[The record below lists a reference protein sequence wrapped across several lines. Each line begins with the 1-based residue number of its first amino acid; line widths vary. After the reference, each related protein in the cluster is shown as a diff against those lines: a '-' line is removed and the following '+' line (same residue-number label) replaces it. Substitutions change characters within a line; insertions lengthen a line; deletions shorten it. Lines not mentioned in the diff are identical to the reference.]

1 MDQSKRTFFGLLGN
15 NNPGTPERGAD
26 EPFLPKGAV
35 VIGNY
40 TIKDRVGMGGLSE
53 VYKATNYSGRD
64 LALKI
69 MRPEHVAQ
77 TDYTKLL
84 EKEAELRK
92 VQHPAI
98 VEYHLPQQAV
108 FDGQSF
114 IFILMDFVD
123 GPTLAK
129 LMKQQGPIP
138 ASILLTLA
146 ERLASG
152 LVAVHE
158 RRIFHRDLSPDNI
171 ILRGSDP
178 AEAVIIDFGIARDED
193 ADVSIIGDSFA
204 GKRRYSPPEQFQ
216 NIITERTDLYSL
228 GMTLLAAARGN
239 PQALDERGP
248 DMWPNL
254 DGLQPRLAEVIRQL
268 TGPKPSDRLA
278 SAGHLI
284 DLLHSPEIMALPAPE
299 PASFMAPTDDEDATV
314 IGSSSAALSEDPH
327 SEPPFSTAPQQATV
341 IRPDEKPGTKPFPV
355 LPVMG
360 GSVAAVA
367 VAALGFVFFLSP
379 NPSPELASTETAPE
393 NEVATDT
400 APDEAPD
407 SAAPPPVEITQP
419 IERPRTEPSAPV
431 RDLFDDLR
439 DAPSRCG
446 EYSGQDFA
454 PYKAQCFVGKVL
466 TSYGQ
471 PTNRVRIYPYEIAED
486 FGIAPTVVDTITA
499 RMNDI
504 GLFLDVA
511 DNTSSGYV
519 TIFVVY
525 SWGGVQVFLPRT
537 KGLSGNAANFT
548 NEGEMQRSFLSG
560 SRTGAGTPSQI
571 LIDRALRPTNP
582 DTVEL
587 GDEWGKKVTA
597 IETSLA
603 PAIRSVFPES
613 LDQGSGPV
621 VAYALLTDRPV
632 FEDPPFYYGQT
643 DLFATSLED
652 GLERAGNLEYAFH
665 KFVVFPR

>member
-1 MDQSKRTFFGLLGN
+1 MDQSKRTFFGLFGN
-15 NNPGTPERGAD
+15 STPGTPERSAD

-40 TIKDRVGMGGLSE
+40 TIQDRVGMGGLSE

-108 FDGQSF
+108 FDGQPF

-152 LVAVHE
+152 LAAVHE

-216 NIITERTDLYSL
+216 NIITEQTDLYSL

-239 PQALDERGP
+239 PQALDERGA

-254 DGLQPRLAEVIRQL
+254 EGLQPRLAEVIRQL
-268 TGPKPSDRLA
+268 TGPKPSDRLQ
-278 SAGHLI
+278 SARHLI
-284 DLLHSPEIMALPAPE
+284 DLLHSKEIMDLPAPE
-299 PASFMAPTDDEDATV
+299 PASFLAPSDDDDATV
-314 IGSSSAALSEDPH
+314 IGSSAGLGQEQ
-327 SEPPFSTAPQQATV
+327 SEPPVSAAPVASQTSTV
-341 IRPDEKPGTKPFPV
+341 IRPGESQAPKPFPV
-355 LPVMG
+355 LPVLG
-360 GSVAAVA
+360 GGVAVVAA
-367 VAALGFVFFLSP
+367 AALSFILFLSP
-379 NPSPELASTETAPE
+379 QPSPDVTGP
-393 NEVATDT
+393 EVAGPATGPATTPETDQ
-400 APDEAPD
+400 
-407 SAAPPPVEITQP
+407 AAIAS
-419 IERPRTEPSAPV
+419 RPGSQLP
-431 RDLFDDLR
+431 DLFDDLA
-439 DAPSRCG
+439 DAPERCG
-446 EYSGQDFA
+446 DYTGGWLRL
-454 PYKAQCFVGKVL
+454 YKAQCFVGKVL
-466 TSYGQ
+466 TSYGG
-471 PTNRVRIYPYEIAED
+471 PTDQLTIYPYETAER
-486 FGIAPTVVDTITA
+486 FGIAPTKLDIVSPFVD
-499 RMNDI
+499 DV
-504 GLFLDVA
+504 GLYLDVGEEVQP
-511 DNTSSGYV
+511 GYV
-519 TIFVVY
+519 TVFTVY
-525 SWGGVQVFLPRT
+525 PWGGVQIFLPRT
-537 KGLSGNAANFT
+537 IPRRGETPDAAAEIRRSYLAGPNAGVGSPTQTLFD
-548 NEGEMQRSFLSG
+548 RS
-560 SRTGAGTPSQI
+560 SQE
-571 LIDRALRPTNP
+571 
-582 DTVEL
+582 TVEL
-587 GDEWGKKVTA
+587 GDDWSRLQGTLEGF
-597 IETSLA
+597 ISG
-603 PAIRSVFPES
+603 IRTVFPETI
-613 LDQGSGPV
+613 DDPSGPLT
-621 VAYALLTDRPV
+621 AYVLLTDQPLFDEPPV
-632 FEDPPFYYGQT
+632 FY
-643 DLFATSLED
+643 
-652 GLERAGNLEYAFH
+652 ERADVFAARLEEGLAGVSRLNYAFD
-665 KFVVFPR
+665 KFLVEPRTSNE

>member
-1 MDQSKRTFFGLLGN
+1 MDQSKRTFFGLFGN
-15 NNPGTPERGAD
+15 STPGTPERSAD

-40 TIKDRVGMGGLSE
+40 TIQDRVGMGGLSE

-108 FDGQSF
+108 FDGQPF

-152 LVAVHE
+152 LAAVHE

-216 NIITERTDLYSL
+216 NIITEQTDLYSL

-239 PQALDERGP
+239 PQALDERGA

-254 DGLQPRLAEVIRQL
+254 EGLQPRLAEVIRQL
-268 TGPKPSDRLA
+268 TGPKPSDRIQ
-278 SAGHLI
+278 SARHLI
-284 DLLHSPEIMALPAPE
+284 DLLHSKEIMELPAPE
-299 PASFMAPTDDEDATV
+299 PASFLSPSDDDDATV
-314 IGSSSAALSEDPH
+314 IGSSAGLGQDQQ
-327 SEPPFSTAPQQATV
+327 SEPPVSATPVASQTSTV
-341 IRPDEKPGTKPFPV
+341 IRPGENQAPKPFPV
-355 LPVMG
+355 LPVLG
-360 GSVAAVA
+360 GAVVVVAA
-367 VAALGFVFFLSP
+367 AALSFIFFLLP
-379 NPSPELASTETAPE
+379 QPSPDVTGPE
-393 NEVATDT
+393 VSEPAT
-400 APDEAPD
+400 
-407 SAAPPPVEITQP
+407 SPVTTP
-419 IERPRTEPSAPV
+419 TTERPAIVSRPTDGLP
-431 RDLFDDLR
+431 DLFDDLA
-439 DAPSRCG
+439 DAPERCG
-446 EYSGQDFA
+446 DYVGGWLRR
-454 PYKAQCFVGKVL
+454 YKAQCFVGKVL
-466 TSYGQ
+466 TSYGG
-471 PTNRVRIYPYEIAED
+471 PTDQLTIYPYETAER
-486 FGIAPTVVDTITA
+486 FGIAPTKLDIVSPFVD
-499 RMNDI
+499 DV
-504 GLFLDVA
+504 GLYLDVGEEVQ
-511 DNTSSGYV
+511 TGYV
-519 TIFVVY
+519 TVFTVY
-525 SWGGVQVFLPRT
+525 PWGGVQIFLPRT
-537 KGLSGNAANFT
+537 IPRRGENPDAAA
-548 NEGEMQRSFLSG
+548 EIRRSYLAGPNTGVG
-560 SRTGAGTPSQI
+560 SPTQT
-571 LIDRALRPTNP
+571 LFDRASQE
-582 DTVEL
+582 TVEL
-587 GDEWGKKVTA
+587 GDDWSRLQGTLEGF
-597 IETSLA
+597 ISG
-603 PAIRSVFPES
+603 IRTVFPETI
-613 LDQGSGPV
+613 DDPSGPLT
-621 VAYALLTDRPV
+621 AYVLLTDQPLFDEPPV
-632 FEDPPFYYGQT
+632 FY
-643 DLFATSLED
+643 
-652 GLERAGNLEYAFH
+652 ERADVFAARLEEGLAGVSRLNYAFD
-665 KFVVFPR
+665 KFLVEPRNSNE

>member
-1 MDQSKRTFFGLLGN
+1 MDQSKRTFFGLFGN
-15 NNPGTPERGAD
+15 STPGTPERSGD

-40 TIKDRVGMGGLSE
+40 TIHDRVGMGGLSE

-146 ERLASG
+146 ERLANG

-178 AEAVIIDFGIARDED
+178 AEAVIIDFGIARDEE

-216 NIITERTDLYSL
+216 NIITQQTDLYSL

-254 DGLQPRLAEVIRQL
+254 EGLQPRLAEVIRRL
-268 TGPKPSDRLA
+268 TGPKPSDRIE
-278 SAGHLI
+278 SARHLI
-284 DLLHSPEIMALPAPE
+284 DLLHSAEIMALPAPE
-299 PASFMAPTDDEDATV
+299 PASFLSPADDDDATV
-314 IGSSSAALSEDPH
+314 IGSSAGLGNDQQSEPSLSNAALASQP
-327 SEPPFSTAPQQATV
+327 STV
-341 IRPDEKPGTKPFPV
+341 IRPGEHQAPKPFPV
-355 LPVMG
+355 IPVLAG
-360 GSVAAVA
+360 TVGTVA
-367 VAALGFVFFLSP
+367 VAAVGFVFFFSVD
-379 NPSPELASTETAPE
+379 PSEDVTPVPVTQVDPQPVDEPGTNTVATRASTRIP
-393 NEVATDT
+393 
-400 APDEAPD
+400 
-407 SAAPPPVEITQP
+407 
-419 IERPRTEPSAPV
+419 
-431 RDLFDDLR
+431 DLFDDLT
-439 DAPSRCG
+439 DAPERCG
-446 EYSGQDFA
+446 DYIGGYLRR
-454 PYKAQCFVGKVL
+454 YKAQCFVGKVL
-466 TSYGQ
+466 TSYGS
-471 PTNRVRIYPYEIAED
+471 PTNQVSVYPYETAER
-486 FGIAPTVVDTITA
+486 FGISPTKL
-499 RMNDI
+499 DI
-504 GLFLDVA
+504 ISPQIKDVSLFLDVNGDA
-511 DNTSSGYV
+511 PTGYV
-519 TIFVVY
+519 TVFTVY
-525 SWGGVQVFLPRT
+525 PWGGVQVFLPRT
-537 KGLSGNAANFT
+537 IPRQGAAP
-548 NEGEMQRSFLSG
+548 EGTAEINRSYLASASMG
-560 SRTGAGTPSQI
+560 IGTPTQT
-571 LIDRALRPTNP
+571 LLDRSTQE
-582 DTVEL
+582 TVEL
-587 GDEWGKKVTA
+587 GDDWNRHKPILENFITG
-597 IETSLA
+597 
-603 PAIRSVFPES
+603 IRTVFSDTIDDP
-613 LDQGSGPV
+613 SGPLT
-621 VAYALLTDRPV
+621 AYVLLTDQPIFSEPPV
-632 FEDPPFYYGQT
+632 FYDRA
-643 DLFATSLED
+643 DMFASQLEE
-652 GLERAGNLEYAFH
+652 GLSRVSWLEYGFS
-665 KFVVFPR
+665 KFLVEPRPQPAPVQETPTSSNAPY

>member
-1 MDQSKRTFFGLLGN
+1 MDQSKRTFFGLFGN
-15 NNPGTPERGAD
+15 STPGSSERSAD

-40 TIKDRVGMGGLSE
+40 TIHDRVGMGGLSE

-108 FDGQSF
+108 FDGQPF

-146 ERLASG
+146 ERLANG
-152 LVAVHE
+152 LAAVHE
-158 RRIFHRDLSPDNI
+158 RRIYHRDLSPDNI

-216 NIITERTDLYSL
+216 NIITQQTDLYSL

-254 DGLQPRLAEVIRQL
+254 EGLQPRLAEVIRRL
-268 TGPKPSDRLA
+268 TGPKPSDRIE
-278 SAGHLI
+278 SARHLI

-299 PASFMAPTDDEDATV
+299 PASFLAPADDDDATV
-314 IGSSSAALSEDPH
+314 IGSSAGLGNDQQSEPSLSNAALTSQP
-327 SEPPFSTAPQQATV
+327 STV
-341 IRPDEKPGTKPFPV
+341 IRPGENQAPKPFPAIPV
-355 LPVMG
+355 LAGTVG
-360 GSVAAVA
+360 VVAA
-367 VAALGFVFFLSP
+367 AALGFVFFFSL
-379 NPSPELASTETAPE
+379 
-393 NEVATDT
+393 
-400 APDEAPD
+400 D
-407 SAAPPPVEITQP
+407 SSEDVTPVPVTQP
-419 IERPRTEPSAPV
+419 DIAQLEPQSVEASPANTTAARPSTRIP
-431 RDLFDDLR
+431 DLFDDLT
-439 DAPSRCG
+439 DAPERCG
-446 EYSGQDFA
+446 DYVGEYLRR
-454 PYKAQCFVGKVL
+454 YKAQCFVGKVL
-466 TSYGQ
+466 TSYGS
-471 PTNRVRIYPYEIAED
+471 PTNQISVYPYETAEL
-486 FGIAPTVVDTITA
+486 FAMTPTKL
-499 RMNDI
+499 DI
-504 GLFLDVA
+504 ISPQIDDVSLFLDLNGDA
-511 DNTSSGYV
+511 PTGYV
-519 TIFVVY
+519 TVFTVY
-525 SWGGVQVFLPRT
+525 PWGGVQVLLPRT
-537 KGLSGNAANFT
+537 IPKTGVEPEGIEEINRSYLSSTSMGIGTPTQTLLDRST
-548 NEGEMQRSFLSG
+548 NETL
-560 SRTGAGTPSQI
+560 
-571 LIDRALRPTNP
+571 
-582 DTVEL
+582 VL
-587 GDEWGKKVTA
+587 GDDWVRHKTRR
-597 IETSLA
+597 ETMMEG
-603 PAIRSVFPES
+603 IGTVFSDTIDNP
-613 LDQGSGPV
+613 SGPV
-621 VAYALLTDRPV
+621 ISYVLLTDQPI
-632 FEDPPFYYGQT
+632 FSEPPKFYQRA
-643 DLFATSLED
+643 DLFASE
-652 GLERAGNLEYAFH
+652 LERGLSPVNWLDYGFT
-665 KFVVFPR
+665 KFLVEPRPQPLMIQETPTSSNAPY